1 MLFPVAGKEDPMRIV
16 RWKAEAV
23 TYALLLAGF
32 GYLYW
37 LTFSFGKSLV
47 RGYPGAA
54 FFPRLILYFTI
65 GATLAALT
73 GAVYCSV
80 ASKRKTADSFV
91 FEAREFTL
99 TVLAIGA
106 FIALLPIL
114 GFELTTL
121 ITMFAL
127 LVVRLGGW
135 LQAFVVAVIAMVVCY
150 GLFVLMLNVSLPLRF
165 LPAHVTFF

>member
-1 MLFPVAGKEDPMRIV
+1 MRIV

-32 GYLYW
+32 SYSYW

-65 GATLAALT
+65 AATLAALT
-73 GAVYCSV
+73 GAIYYGVT
-80 ASKRKTADSFV
+80 SKGKTADNFV
-91 FEAREFTL
+91 FEGREFIL
-99 TVLAIGA
+99 SVLAIGV

-135 LQAFVVAVIAMVVCY
+135 LQALVVAMITMIACY
-150 GLFVLMLNVSLPLRF
+150 GLFALMLNVSLPLRF